1 MIRIISVGIIKEKYF
16 LQVCEEYKK
25 RFLWW
30 VKVEEIEIK
39 EEDENKYFNIEMFL
53 EKEVDKI
60 LKYIK
65 KD

>member
-1 MIRIISVGIIKEKYF
+1 M
-16 LQVCEEYKK
+16 
-25 RFLWW
+25 WW